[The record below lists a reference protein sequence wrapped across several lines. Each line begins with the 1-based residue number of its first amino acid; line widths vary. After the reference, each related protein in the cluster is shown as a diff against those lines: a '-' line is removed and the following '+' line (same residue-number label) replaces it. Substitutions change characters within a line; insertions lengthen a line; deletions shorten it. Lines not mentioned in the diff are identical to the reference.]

1 MSFSNIKPM
10 RAVLAGSAVVSAF
23 LLSGCMSSPTYGT
36 DKTATEQLID
46 DVSNITKLT
55 PDRKADISY
64 RPRPDLVKPASV
76 RDAPLPPPQDS
87 VANAGDGAWPESP
100 EQRRARLRAESDE
113 RNDQG
118 AFRKTPVTA
127 ASEEIDSPI
136 STTSIDEGKVG
147 QSPRYRPGTDIVG
160 QEARRAEFKKR
171 LAENNQGSPTT
182 RKYLSEPP
190 LEYRKPA
197 ADAPSDD
204 LGEDEWKKE
213 RRLKAEARK
222 KAGKTSWRD
231 YIPGF

>member
-1 MSFSNIKPM
+1 MNFSNIRPM
-10 RAVLAGSAVVSAF
+10 RALLAGSAVVSAF

-55 PDRKADISY
+55 PERNGDISY
-64 RPRPDLVKPASV
+64 RPRPDLVKPTTV
-76 RDAPLPPPQDS
+76 RDTTLPPPQES
-87 VANAGDGAWPESP
+87 VAGADDSAWPESP
-100 EQRRARLRAESDE
+100 EDRRKRLRADADV

-118 AFRKTPVTA
+118 AFRKMPGTT
-127 ASEEIDSPI
+127 ASEEIDAPMA
-136 STTSIDEGKVG
+136 TTSIDESKVG

-160 QEARRAEFKKR
+160 QEARRTEFKKR
-171 LAENNQGSPTT
+171 LAENNQGSPTS

-231 YIPGF
+231 YMPSF

>member
-1 MSFSNIKPM
+1 M
-10 RAVLAGSAVVSAF
+10 RAILAGSALTSAF
-23 LLSGCMSSPTYGT
+23 LLSGCISAPTYGT
-36 DKTATEQLID
+36 DKTATAQLLD

-55 PDRKADISY
+55 PERKENIAY

-76 RDAPLPPPQDS
+76 RGAPLPPPQDS
-87 VANAGDGAWPESP
+87 VADASSGAWPESP
-100 EQRRARLRAESDE
+100 EQKRARLRAESDA
-113 RNDQG
+113 RNAQG
-118 AFRKTPVTA
+118 PFRTA
-127 ASEEIDSPI
+127 PTTTASEEISSPI
-136 STTSIDEGKVG
+136 STTSIDENKLG

-160 QEARRAEFKKR
+160 QESRRAEFKRR

-190 LEYRKPA
+190 LDYRKPA
-197 ADAPSDD
+197 ADAPADD

-222 KAGKTSWRD
+222 AAGKNTSSWRD

>member
-1 MSFSNIKPM
+1 VSFSNIKPM
-10 RAVLAGSAVVSAF
+10 RAVLAGSAAVSAI

-46 DVSNITKLT
+46 DVSNITKLN
-55 PDRKADISY
+55 PDRKANITY

-87 VANAGDGAWPESP
+87 VAGAGDSAWPESP

-113 RNDQG
+113 RNDTG
-118 AFRKTPVTA
+118 AFRKIPTVA
-127 ASEEIDSPI
+127 ASEEIDAPVE
-136 STTSIDEGKVG
+136 TTSIDDGKPG
-147 QSPRYRPGTDIVG
+147 QSQRHRPGTDIVG

-171 LAENNQGSPTT
+171 LAENNQGSPTS

-190 LEYRKPA
+190 LDYRKPA
-197 ADAPSDD
+197 ADAPTDE

>member
-10 RAVLAGSAVVSAF
+10 RALLAGSAMVSAF

-36 DKTATEQLID
+36 DKTATAQLID

-55 PDRKADISY
+55 PERKNDISY
-64 RPRPDLVKPASV
+64 RPRPDLVKPGSV
-76 RDAPLPPPQDS
+76 RDATLPPPQDS
-87 VANAGDGAWPESP
+87 VAGAGDSAWPESP
-100 EQRRARLRAESDE
+100 EERRKRLRADADV

-118 AFRKTPVTA
+118 AFRKTPTTA
-127 ASEEIDSPI
+127 ASEEIDAPM

-147 QSPRYRPGTDIVG
+147 QSTRYRPGTDIVG

-171 LAENNQGSPTT
+171 LAENNQGSPTS
-182 RKYLSEPP
+182 RKFLSEPP

-197 ADAPSDD
+197 ADAPTND

-231 YIPGF
+231 YIPSF